1 MIILT
6 QTISYICVERTNTGS
21 NIIAIDIQFCF
32 SEQRGFFKHGIRE
45 DFNKKKTSKMNDIVQ
60 KGRGGEVVKTYVTFS
75 RSLSSHH

>member
-45 DFNKKKTSKMNDIVQ
+45 DFNKKKT
-60 KGRGGEVVKTYVTFS
+60 VK
-75 RSLSSHH
+75 